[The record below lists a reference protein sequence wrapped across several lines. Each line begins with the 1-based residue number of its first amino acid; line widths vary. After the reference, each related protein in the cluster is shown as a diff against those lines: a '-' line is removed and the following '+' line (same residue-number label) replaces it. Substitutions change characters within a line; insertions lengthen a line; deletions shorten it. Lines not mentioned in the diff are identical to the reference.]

1 MKKKSNSIQ
10 KDFILSKY
18 IIILWTSHILQYST
32 RYLIQSDNTVNYSF
46 KAADIQKAFVKK
58 NIERATADFTLW
70 TNVILYSM

>member
-18 IIILWTSHILQYST
+18 IIILLFCEHHTFYRT

-58 NIERATADFTLW
+58 IIERATADFTL
-70 TNVILYSM
+70 